1 MTRPS
6 AGAAGWTTKVAQVS
20 STTVRST
27 FMEDQG
33 AAWMAKELR
42 ARDSFHGGATTA
54 RELWL
59 AGSYEA
65 VALAR
70 GPR

>member
-1 MTRPS
+1 
-6 AGAAGWTTKVAQVS
+6 
-20 STTVRST
+20 
-27 FMEDQG
+27 MEDQG

-42 ARDSFHGGATTA
+42 ARDSFHGGATMA

-70 GPR
+70 GPDEADDVAAGSLELNNDP